1 MIFTSMKNPHIQEV
15 QALKERRERDAKS
28 LFLIEGYRELMRA
41 HKGSIKIKALYICRQ
56 FFLKENEEALIQEFQ
71 KKKVA
76 VNECSPYVFE
86 KISYRDRPDG
96 LIAIALQEH
105 RSIQDLENRLEK
117 KKNPFLLVAESIE
130 KPGNLGT
137 ILRSADAAGV
147 DGVVVCD
154 ACTDIFNPNVVRAS
168 VGTLFT
174 QPVFETTTEDLLPF
188 LKRKKISIVA
198 ATPNA
203 EKEFTDADLT
213 KPLAIVVGSEQYG
226 LSEKWMKECD
236 LQIKIPM
243 LGIAD
248 SLNVATASTLLL
260 YEVLRQ
266 RNSL

>member
-154 ACTDIFNPNVVRAS
+154 ACTTCSIPMSSARAWA
-168 VGTLFT
+168 
-174 QPVFETTTEDLLPF
+174 PF
-188 LKRKKISIVA
+188 LPGLFSNNDRGPSSLFEKEKISIVA

-213 KPLAIVVGSEQYG
+213 TPLAIVVGSEHIG
-226 LSEKWMKECD
+226 FRKN
-236 LQIKIPM
+236 
-243 LGIAD
+243 G
-248 SLNVATASTLLL
+248 
-260 YEVLRQ
+260 
-266 RNSL
+266 